1 MTQREFDQRMIDLN
15 EKQQQAVSQL
25 HKQIDN
31 LNDERYQLKQRIMR
45 LKLEE
50 LQLMQ
55 ALQSLNESLKKTNRF
70 YHEQKHLLNVEFM
83 NNEEKF

>member
-55 ALQSLNESLKKTNRF
+55 ALQSLNESLKKTNRL